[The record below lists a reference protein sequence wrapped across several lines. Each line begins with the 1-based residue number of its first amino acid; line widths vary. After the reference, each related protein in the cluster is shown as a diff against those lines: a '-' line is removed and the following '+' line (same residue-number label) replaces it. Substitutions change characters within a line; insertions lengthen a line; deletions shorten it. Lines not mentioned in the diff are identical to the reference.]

1 MAMKAKQ
8 KMMLIVLLFAVIL
21 GGMGVPLNVHAAEAT
36 VTFGSNWYNKS
47 SGDTFPVGVYLK
59 AGAAI
64 GDYHIEIKYDRLRL
78 QYVEGADD
86 ADEENGVLILDGNQ
100 NGRELKF
107 WIQFKAISGGEALIE
122 ISAAEVKLR
131 NSEEGESFNITA
143 YDSAPVHIK
152 GEDTA
157 AQAEGSSGQEASQAG
172 PAPEGQE
179 TSQAGTAP
187 KGQEA
192 SQNGTAQRAEGGQ
205 REPEGQAGA
214 EQTGIGESQQGE
226 SGTRDGDFGSD
237 EGNGNDGES
246 ADTDMDRESSYGE
259 GNSERD
265 AIETVVKE
273 PGNGVGTD
281 TGSHGTV
288 RKEKRN
294 YIFFNVYFVF
304 ALAALLLIVVV
315 DVAVWNIIKKVRAK
329 RRRGTEEQEET
340 SDSRKNGNHIQE
352 KDKLDFIDLDIEE
365 QENRESIPTVDLVLE
380 GKNAAYKPNGNTP
393 ATADSVKSSVVKT
406 GGGHEDDIFMTS
418 EEELEWQYGRP
429 IIKVCDLTMEF
440 KLYSVNPSGLKEYV
454 VQLLKREVSYRRLY
468 ALYHVSFNVYKGEVI
483 GIIGTNGSGKSTL
496 LKIVSGALKPT
507 EGHVEIVGHRKVQLL
522 TLGTGFDMELTAREN
537 VFLNGS
543 IIGYSREFLETHYDE
558 IVEFAELQD
567 FMEEKVKNFS
577 SGMVSRLGFA
587 IATAGE
593 AAEILILDE
602 ILSVGD
608 EFFRQKSLKRIK
620 EMIHGGSTVL
630 MVSHSMGTILENCSR
645 CVWIEKGELKMA
657 GEPKVVCEAYRRL
670 NG

>member
-21 GGMGVPLNVHAAEAT
+21 GRMGVTLNVHAAEAT

-107 WIQFKAISGGEALIE
+107 WIQFKAISGGEAMIE

-152 GEDTA
+152 GEDTV
-157 AQAEGSSGQEASQAG
+157 AQAEESRGQEASQAG

-179 TSQAGTAP
+179 TSQAGAASE
-187 KGQEA
+187 GQEA
-192 SQNGTAQRAEGGQ
+192 SQNGTAQRVEGEQ

-273 PGNGVGTD
+273 PRNGVGTD

-365 QENRESIPTVDLVLE
+365 QENGESIPTVDLVLE
-380 GKNAAYKPNGNTP
+380 GKNVAYKPNGNAP
-393 ATADSVKSSVVKT
+393 ATADSVKSSVIKT
-406 GGGHEDDIFMTS
+406 GGGHEADIFMTS

-507 EGHVEIVGHRKVQLL
+507 EGHVEIAGHRKVQLL